1 MDIVYIKELQI
12 QTIIGIFDW
21 ERETKQTI
29 SIDLEMGCNIK
40 PAAQSDSIEDALD
53 YKSVSKRIINFVE
66 QSEFQLVETMAE
78 RIAEIILNEYRVPW
92 LKLRLGKPGA
102 LRGSTDVGILI
113 ERGCKDKVVLS

>member
-53 YKSVSKRIINFVE
+53 YKSVSKRIISFVE

>member
-29 SIDLEMGCNIK
+29 SIDLEMGCSIK

-78 RIAEIILNEYRVPW
+78 RIAEIILNEYKVPW

-113 ERGCKDKVVLS
+113 ERGCKDKLVLS